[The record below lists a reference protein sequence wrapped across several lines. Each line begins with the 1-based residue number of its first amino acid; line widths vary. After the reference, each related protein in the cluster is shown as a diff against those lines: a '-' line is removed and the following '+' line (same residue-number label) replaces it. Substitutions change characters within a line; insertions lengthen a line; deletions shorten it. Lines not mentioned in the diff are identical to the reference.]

1 MDIVNAKTPRQLPDP
16 PSLERFVADMLFEG
30 WFDGTYNN
38 YVKTSRCD
46 LNDHIVS
53 FSRSMETIKASGL
66 TKEAEDIRES
76 ANTAVQEAAKY
87 FYKQGIKDAIIYL
100 ERMGV
105 IKKKSIGTVN
115 PLESYFNK

>member
-16 PSLERFVADMLFEG
+16 PSLERFVADVLFEG

-46 LNDHIVS
+46 LNDHIIS
-53 FSRSMETIKASGL
+53 FNRSLETIKASGL
-66 TKEAEDIRES
+66 IKEAEDIRES
-76 ANTAVQEAAKY
+76 ANTAVQEAAKH

-105 IKKKSIGTVN
+105 IKKKSIGIIN
-115 PLESYFNK
+115 PLEGYFNK